1 MAKHLTSYTIHGI
14 LYNVMVVQQ
23 IENATLRERAYK
35 VLKDSILRN
44 ELLPGEV
51 LSIDSLAKDLGISQ
65 TPVREALTKLSS
77 DGLVEY
83 ERNKG
88 FRVAS
93 ITEDDVHETYEVRR
107 LLEPYA
113 ASLVAKKVSTDPSL
127 ERRLHELRKT
137 AETIQKLATSGKV
150 LNPSQ
155 YEIYMGIDLRL
166 HEIMLEAVGESLLG
180 SILDLVG
187 NHSLRIRS
195 FAEIAIGS
203 SRGKLLQDIN
213 REHLAIIK
221 ALIDQDGERAQE
233 TVKVHLDNAEKRT
246 VDAVRK
252 NRMVRCLRGA
262 TYDGT

>member
-1 MAKHLTSYTIHGI
+1 
-14 LYNVMVVQQ
+14 MVQKV
-23 IENATLRERAYK
+23 ESATLRERAYRAI
-35 VLKDSILRN
+35 KDSILRN

-51 LSIDSLAKDLGISQ
+51 LSIDSLAKALGISQ
-65 TPVREALTKLSS
+65 TPVREALTKLSA

-137 AETIQKLATSGKV
+137 AETIQKLATGVKA

-155 YEIYMGIDLRL
+155 YEVYMGIDLRL
-166 HEIMLEAVGESLLG
+166 HKIMLEAVGQSLLG
-180 SILDLVG
+180 SVLDLVG

-195 FAEIAIGS
+195 FAEASSNHFDSEAILTVTG
-203 SRGKLLQDIN
+203 
-213 REHLAIIK
+213 EHLAIIE
-221 ALIDQDGERAQE
+221 ALLSQDPESVQE
-233 TVKVHLDNAEKRT
+233 LVWQHLSNAEART
-246 VDAVRK
+246 LRAISNLAGGRGTGPKVR
-252 NRMVRCLRGA
+252 NNVGSF
-262 TYDGT
+262 

>member
-1 MAKHLTSYTIHGI
+1 
-14 LYNVMVVQQ
+14 MVQKV
-23 IENATLRERAYK
+23 ENATLRERAYRAI
-35 VLKDSILRN
+35 KDSILRN

-51 LSIDSLAKDLGISQ
+51 LSIDSLAKALGISQ
-65 TPVREALTKLSS
+65 TPVREALTKLSA

-93 ITEDDVHETYEVRR
+93 ITEDDVREIYEVRK

-113 ASLVAKKVSTDPSL
+113 ASLVAKKASTDPNL
-127 ERRLHELRKT
+127 EHKLRELRKT
-137 AETIQKLATSGKV
+137 TKSIQKLTTSGKA

-155 YEIYMGIDLRL
+155 YEAYMGIDLRL
-166 HEIMLEAVGESLLG
+166 HEIMLEALGGSLLG
-180 SILDLVG
+180 SVLALVG

-195 FAEIAIGS
+195 FGEIATGT
-203 SRGKLLQDIN
+203 SRGEMLQDIN

-252 NRMVRCLRGA
+252 NRMAG
-262 TYDGT
+262 YP

>member
-1 MAKHLTSYTIHGI
+1 
-14 LYNVMVVQQ
+14 MVVQKL
-23 IENATLRERAYK
+23 ENATLRERAYK
-35 VLKDSILRN
+35 ALKDSILRN

-51 LSIDSLAKDLGISQ
+51 LSIDSLAKALGISQ
-65 TPVREALTKLSS
+65 TPVREALTKLSA

-137 AETIQKLATSGKV
+137 AEIIQKLVTSGKV

-155 YEIYMGIDLRL
+155 YEVYMGIDLRL

-180 SILDLVG
+180 SVLALVG

-195 FAEIAIGS
+195 FVEAS
-203 SRGKLLQDIN
+203 SNHFDSEVALTVTG
-213 REHLAIIK
+213 EHLAIIE
-221 ALIDQDGERAQE
+221 ALLSQDPEGVQE
-233 TVKVHLDNAEKRT
+233 SVRGHLFNAEMRT
-246 VDAVRK
+246 FRAVNNLATEQRIG
-252 NRMVRCLRGA
+252 VRQG
-262 TYDGT
+262 GK

>member
-1 MAKHLTSYTIHGI
+1 
-14 LYNVMVVQQ
+14 MVQRV
-23 IENATLRERAYK
+23 ENATLREKAYK
-35 VLKDSILRN
+35 AIKNSILRN

-51 LSIDSLAKDLGISQ
+51 VSIDSLAKDLGISQ
-65 TPVREALTKLSS
+65 TPVREALTKLSA

-93 ITEDDVHETYEVRR
+93 ITEDDVRETYEVRR

-137 AETIQKLATSGKV
+137 AETIQKLATSGKA

-155 YEIYMGIDLRL
+155 YEAYMGIDLRL
-166 HEIMLEAVGESLLG
+166 HEIMLEALGESLLG
-180 SILDLVG
+180 SVLALVG

-195 FAEIAIGS
+195 FVEAS
-203 SRGKLLQDIN
+203 SNHFDSEVAGTVTG
-213 REHLAIIK
+213 EHLAIIE
-221 ALIDQDGERAQE
+221 ALLSKDPESVQE
-233 TVKVHLDNAEKRT
+233 LVQQHLSNAEDRT
-246 VDAVRK
+246 LKAVSNLAVGRGTG
-252 NRMVRCLRGA
+252 LRQGE
-262 TYDGT
+262 G